1 MVKIIMGTKG
11 SGKTKKLVEL
21 VREALDMGNGDVIVI
36 EKDRKLTFDIP
47 YQARLIVASDYDIGS
62 YEFFKGFLCGLHSGN
77 YDITHFFIDNFFK
90 LVDNKSPEALD
101 IFIKWLDA
109 FSEKEKIDFVLSV
122 SAEKDTS
129 DLVLQKYL
137 VDF

>member
-101 IFIKWLDA
+101 TFIKWLDA